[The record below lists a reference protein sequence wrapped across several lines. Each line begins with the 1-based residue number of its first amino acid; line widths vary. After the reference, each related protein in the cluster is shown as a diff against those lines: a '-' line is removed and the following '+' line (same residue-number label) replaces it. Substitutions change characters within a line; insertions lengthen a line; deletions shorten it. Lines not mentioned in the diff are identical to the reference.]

1 MELVIACDNYKTIFM
16 TVGEIGTFDELILIF
31 IFVVSVDIILIE
43 YKGGHFSWWV
53 QREILIR
60 QVVNDIFRK
69 TLTVHKM
76 TVSMILNKNDTWIRT
91 YGSIANMKPYFID
104 VFF

>member
-43 YKGGHFSWWV
+43 YKGGHFS
-53 QREILIR
+53 
-60 QVVNDIFRK
+60 
-69 TLTVHKM
+69 
-76 TVSMILNKNDTWIRT
+76 
-91 YGSIANMKPYFID
+91 
-104 VFF
+104 